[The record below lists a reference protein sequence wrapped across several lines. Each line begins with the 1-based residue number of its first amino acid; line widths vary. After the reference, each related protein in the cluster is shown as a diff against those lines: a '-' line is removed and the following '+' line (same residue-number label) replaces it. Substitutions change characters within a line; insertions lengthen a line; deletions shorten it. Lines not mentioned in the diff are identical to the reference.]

1 LAAASD
7 SENESLA
14 MSTKTLR
21 RFQELAVESGV
32 DLFLAARDQLDAAGS
47 DAAGRA
53 AAINHNG
60 YLLIEAPTG
69 SGKTLMAGT
78 MVERFSAEE
87 RVVWFW
93 FAPFKGVV
101 GQTAAFLREQFH
113 GLRLRELSD
122 DRATDLSR
130 AGDVFVT
137 TWQTVVTR
145 VKDKRNVRKE
155 GETNPSIDTL
165 IEQLRTQG
173 YRIGVVVDEA
183 HHGFGDNTQ
192 ASKFFREVLMP
203 EYTILITATPD
214 DADVKA
220 FEKGMGI
227 AELHRVRVSREDAV
241 DSGLIKRGVRCAA
254 YFVDPDKVGLVD
266 LEGTALRDGVLAHRG
281 LKLRLAEMKISL
293 VPLLLVQVTSEE
305 KSVEKAKEKLLAL
318 GFTDD
323 QIAIHTADEPDPSL
337 LALANDERREVL
349 IFKMA
354 VALGFDAPRAFTLVS
369 MRASRD
375 AEFGVQLVGRILRV
389 HRLLQGRARARSLP
403 EELNYGYVF
412 LASPETQTGLDI
424 AGQKINAIQTEYAKV
439 STATV
444 ALRLGEGVAGV
455 SKVDSRGQMEFFG
468 LEGQEI
474 IAGTI
479 VEGGGAEAPVVPIPS
494 DRFALDF
501 GKFFG
506 YGGVPDDGDAPGK
519 APKQVAGLST
529 VHRYALRAGV
539 PHRFKTQRV
548 CADNEVTE
556 EDCAE
561 RFVVSTREV
570 LDAMRDKIPVERR
583 TLDVFLGTMQ
593 QEFDFD
599 ADLSVAEAARR
610 ANNALLK
617 NKSFDARELRRA
629 LLRKLS
635 ETMRKV
641 GIVEADDP
649 AEVAHFL
656 NVILATHPERLWEAQ
671 KQALRAHS
679 EIVAAE
685 DLPSEIV
692 SEEPLAKSPRNL
704 YQVMPSGLNG
714 WEREFAEL
722 LDRDPHLLVAWWHRN
737 PSDKPWSV
745 NVQMPNGKGFY
756 PDFIIGIEGRATE
769 DGALLAD
776 PKERF
781 ETSQE
786 APKVLAEH
794 RLYGRV
800 LILAKEAGRWMTVGF
815 DEKAKKPVFAKEFRL
830 ADAPDFGMAEAKAL
844 VVRKDKGNLVE
855 TESVMTGIEKTPKI
869 CGGDACIADSRVP
882 VWLLVQARNVGF
894 TDEALLKQYPALTQ
908 QDLDAAWAY
917 ATAEPAEIAAA
928 IRANEEA

>member
-1 LAAASD
+1 
-7 SENESLA
+7 
-14 MSTKTLR
+14 MSAKTLR

-32 DLFLAARDQLDAAGS
+32 DLFLAARDQLDAAGN
-47 DAAGRA
+47 DQAGRA

-78 MVERFSAEE
+78 MVERFSAGE

-130 AGDVFVT
+130 GGDVFVT
-137 TWQTVVTR
+137 TWQAVATR
-145 VKDKRNVRKE
+145 VKDKRNVRKD

-165 IEQLRTQG
+165 IEQLRHQG

-183 HHGFGDNTQ
+183 HHGFGESTQ
-192 ASKFFREVLMP
+192 AAKFFREVLTP
-203 EYTILITATPD
+203 EYTVLITATPD

-220 FEKGMGI
+220 FEKAMAI
-227 AELHRVRVSREDAV
+227 AELHRIRVGREDAV

-254 YFVDPDKVGLVD
+254 YFVEEGKGGLVD
-266 LEGTALRDGVLAHRG
+266 LEGTALRDGVAAHRR
-281 LKLRLAEMKISL
+281 LKQTLAEMKVPL
-293 VPLLLVQVTSEE
+293 VPLLLVQVNSEPQ
-305 KSVEKAKEKLLAL
+305 SVEKVKARLLGL
-318 GFTDD
+318 GFTEE
-323 QIAIHTADEPDPSL
+323 QIAIHTADEPDSGL

-375 AEFGVQLVGRILRV
+375 PEFGVQLVGRILRV
-389 HRLLQGRARARSLP
+389 HRLLQGRSRAKNLP
-403 EELNYGYVF
+403 DELNYGYVF
-412 LASPETQTGLDI
+412 LAAAETQTGLDI

-444 ALRLGEGVAGV
+444 ALRFGEGVTGV
-455 SKVDSRGQMEFFG
+455 SRVDDRGQMEFFG
-468 LEGQEI
+468 LEGEEI
-474 IAGTI
+474 RDGFTVSGGSPN
-479 VEGGGAEAPVVPIPS
+479 VETVPTLPE
-494 DRFALDF
+494 RFVFDF

-506 YGGVPDDGDAPGK
+506 VGTEPDDGDTPGK
-519 APKQVAGLST
+519 APRQVAGQT
-529 VHRYALRAGV
+529 GGHRYTLRAGM
-539 PHRFKTQRV
+539 PQRFKTQRV

-561 RFVVSTREV
+561 RFIVSTREV
-570 LDAMRDKIPVERR
+570 LDAMKDKIPVERR

-593 QEFDFD
+593 QEFNFE
-599 ADLSVAEAARR
+599 AELSAIEAARR
-610 ANNALLK
+610 ANDALLK
-617 NKSFDARELRRA
+617 NKAFDPRELRRA
-629 LLRKLS
+629 LLRKLAS
-635 ETMRKV
+635 TMREV
-641 GIVEADDP
+641 GITEADDSSQ
-649 AEVAHFL
+649 VARFL

-671 KQALRAHS
+671 KLALRAHF

-685 DLPSEIV
+685 DLPKEIV
-692 SEEPLAKSPRNL
+692 SIDPLRKSPRNL
-704 YQVMPSGLNG
+704 YEVIPPGLNG

-722 LDRDPHLLVAWWHRN
+722 LDRDPHRLVLWWHRN

-756 PDFIIGIEGRATE
+756 PDFIIGIEGRGTE
-769 DGALLAD
+769 DSALLAD

-800 LILAKEAGRWMTVGF
+800 LILAKESGRWMTVGF
-815 DEKAKKPVFAKEFRL
+815 DEKAKKPVFSCEFQLPDAPAFGL
-830 ADAPDFGMAEAKAL
+830 ADGKAL
-844 VVRKDKGNLVE
+844 VRKSEPDKLNESV
-855 TESVMTGIEKTPKI
+855 SVMTGIEKTPKI
-869 CGGDACIADSRVP
+869 CGGDACISQSRVP
-882 VWLLVQARNVGF
+882 VWSLVRARQLGF
-894 TDEALLKQYPALTQ
+894 TDESLLEQYPTLCRA
-908 QDLDAAWAY
+908 DLDAAWKY
-917 ATAEPAEIAAA
+917 ADTFPSEIESA
-928 IRANEEA
+928 ISENEGA